1 MARTRAWGAR
11 GRRFESCLSDM
22 SIFFETAN
30 FIVESHPQP
39 FVSRTDGGHIRIRV
53 KDQSIPDRTKLQPKQ
68 AIELMRL
75 TMVIGEA
82 MEKGLNQQGI
92 PVVKINY
99 EELGNWAFK
108 PNGGH
113 AFLHIHVFGRAKNA
127 INQPFPEAVALPDRS
142 TGFYDGFE
150 PLTEADEKIITEI
163 ITNLLQTAKYADI
176 AWGL

>member
-1 MARTRAWGAR
+1 
-11 GRRFESCLSDM
+11 M
-22 SIFFETAN
+22 SIFFETKN
-30 FIVESHPQP
+30 FIVESHPKP

-53 KDQSIPDRTKLQPKQ
+53 RDESIPDRTKLNPSQ

-75 TMVIGEA
+75 TMIIGEA
-82 MEKGLNQQGI
+82 MQQGVNQQGI

-113 AFLHIHVFGRAKNA
+113 AFLHIHVFGRAENA
-127 INQPFPEAVALPDRS
+127 VKQPFPDAVFLPDRS

-150 PLTEADEKIITEI
+150 PLTQSDEHAILSVIQ
-163 ITNLLQTAKYADI
+163 NLLKEEKYSDAV
-176 AWGL
+176 WGLGE